1 MSEGKIVAVTDG
13 ATGWLIFSNPERLN
27 AVSYE
32 MWRAIPERIAEF
44 VGDPAIRVVVLRG
57 EGDKAFVSGADISQF
72 EKVRSS
78 EAGIADYN
86 DATGLANEAILACPK
101 PTIAM
106 IQGYCIGGGLGVALC
121 CDLRLAAA
129 NSRFAIPAA
138 RLGLGY
144 AYGGIKRL
152 VDVVGPSFVRQ
163 GDFLHGAAILG
174 GRGCFDGTHQSHVF
188 GRGSAYGRQRR
199 IDADRT
205 ECTANHRGCET
216 CNRCGARR

>member
-1 MSEGKIVAVTDG
+1 MSEGKIVAVADG

-32 MWRAIPERIAEF
+32 MWRAIPRRIVEF

-57 EGDKAFVSGADISQF
+57 EGDKAFVSGADISHF

-78 EAGIADYN
+78 GAGIADYD
-86 DATGLANEAILACPK
+86 DATRLANEAILACPK

-106 IQGYCIGGGLGVALC
+106 IQGYCMGGGLGVALC
-121 CDLRLAAA
+121 CDLRFAAA

-152 VDVVGPSFVRQ
+152 VDVVGPSFAKEIFYTARQ
-163 GDFLHGAAILG
+163 FSADEAVSMGLINRTYSAADLLGA
-174 GRGCFDGTHQSHVF
+174 VN
-188 GRGSAYGRQRR
+188 
-199 IDADRT
+199 DADPACPTPR
-205 ECTANHRGCET
+205 
-216 CNRCGARR
+216 